1 MTANSGAAALRKEAM
16 TDDEQQAAFKVED
29 RRRFDADGRP
39 RADGEPGADPA
50 ACDSGGACACDEACD
65 SGGACACDEACD
77 SGEECGCAGADA
89 GPGEAENKTGEHKHK
104 LTFSSFVVGLATQ
117 ALMFMGAMPAPSGQ
131 RVERNLDEASVIIDI
146 LSMLERKT
154 TGNLAEDEA
163 RLIEDILYDLRMR
176 FVRETRAKAEQG
188 SQSA

>member
-1 MTANSGAAALRKEAM
+1 M
-16 TDDEQQAAFKVED
+16 TDDEQQGAFKVED
-29 RRRFDADGRP
+29 RRRFDAAGEP
-39 RADGEPGADPA
+39 RAEDA
-50 ACDSGGACACDEACD
+50 ACESGTCE
-65 SGGACACDEACD
+65 GGGTCE
-77 SGEECGCAGADA
+77 GKGHEAGAA
-89 GPGEAENKTGEHKHK
+89 GTAEGRKNE

-131 RVERNLDEASVIIDI
+131 QIEPNLGEASVIIDI

-154 TGNLAEDEA
+154 VGNLAEDEA

>member
-1 MTANSGAAALRKEAM
+1 MA
-16 TDDEQQAAFKVED
+16 DDEQQAAFKVED
-29 RRRFDADGRP
+29 RRRFDAAGQP
-39 RADGEPGADPA
+39 REAGEEPGTAGETCSGDA
-50 ACDSGGACACDEACD
+50 TCQSGGTCEGTDQ
-65 SGGACACDEACD
+65 G
-77 SGEECGCAGADA
+77 AGATGA
-89 GPGEAENKTGEHKHK
+89 AEGRKNE

-131 RVERNLDEASVIIDI
+131 QIERNLGEASVIIDI

-154 TGNLAEDEA
+154 AGNLAEDEA